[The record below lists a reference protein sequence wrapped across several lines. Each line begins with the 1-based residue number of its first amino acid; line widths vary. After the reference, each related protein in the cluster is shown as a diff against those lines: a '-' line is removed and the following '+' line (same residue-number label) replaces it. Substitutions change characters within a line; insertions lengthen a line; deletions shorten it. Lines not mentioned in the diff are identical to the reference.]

1 MSKALLE
8 MKNLYFQYGTETIFE
23 DLSLHI
29 NKEEFVSVI
38 GPSGSGKTTL
48 FRLIT
53 GLEFP
58 QQGKVLLQG
67 SAVTSAGGKIGYMPQ
82 RDQLMPWRTILEN
95 AVLPLE
101 LQGVKRKDAYE
112 KALPLLASFGLEGTE
127 NSYPG
132 ELSGGMRQRVSFLRA
147 YLTGAEVLLLDEPF
161 SALDAITRLSMQEW
175 LVGQWVKWKKTI
187 IFITHDLDEALFL
200 SDRIFVTSSP
210 PMTALRELKIP
221 LERPRTM
228 EDLNDPALLKMK
240 QELLRQFRAEG
251 VL

>member
-1 MSKALLE
+1 MHKPLLE
-8 MKNLYFQYGTETIFE
+8 MNHLHFQYGKEIIFE
-23 DLSLHI
+23 DLSLHV

-53 GLEFP
+53 GLESP
-58 QQGKVLLQG
+58 QQGNVLLEG
-67 SAVTSAGGKIGYMPQ
+67 NAVTPAGGKIGYMPQ
-82 RDQLMPWRTILEN
+82 HDQLMPWRTILQN
-95 AVLPLE
+95 AALPLE
-101 LQGVKRKDAYE
+101 LQGMKKRDAHE
-112 KALPLLASFGLEGTE
+112 KVLPLLASFGLEGTE
-127 NSYPG
+127 LSYPG

-175 LVGQWVKWKKTI
+175 LVDQWTTWKKTI

-200 SDRIFVTSSP
+200 SDRVFVTSRP
-210 PMTALRELKIP
+210 PMSALRELHIP
-221 LERPRTM
+221 LARPRNM
-228 EDLNDPALLKMK
+228 EDLNNSALLQIK